1 VIIIKRKYEKEKEMN
16 LSNEKYQCDLVV
28 SCDDGKQ
35 RREPKRQQ
43 LQSVLFSIFNSFDFS
58 TKPWIRDQ

>member
-28 SCDDGKQ
+28 SCDDDGEEK
-35 RREPKRQQ
+35 
-43 LQSVLFSIFNSFDFS
+43 S
-58 TKPWIRDQ
+58 